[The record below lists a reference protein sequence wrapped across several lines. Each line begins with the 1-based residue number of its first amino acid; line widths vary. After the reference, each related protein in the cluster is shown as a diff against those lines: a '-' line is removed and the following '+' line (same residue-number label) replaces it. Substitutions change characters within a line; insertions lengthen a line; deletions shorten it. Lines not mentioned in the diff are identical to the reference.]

1 MSRVG
6 VMSWDWKEDIDF
18 DQLDR
23 LVANLSNCRV
33 RVFAVDTES
42 DQIAIVVAAGDE
54 QEVAEVDCQA
64 VYEHWSAT
72 RYRADIIQWP
82 ITDGSSGSSSGGAR

>member
-1 MSRVG
+1 MSAVG
-6 VMSWDWKEDIDF
+6 VMSWDWKEDIDIE
-18 DQLDR
+18 QLDR

-54 QEVAEVDCQA
+54 QDVAEVDVRA

-72 RYRADIIQWP
+72 RPRADIIRWP
-82 ITDGSSGSSSGGAR
+82 IVAEAAGSSSGAAS